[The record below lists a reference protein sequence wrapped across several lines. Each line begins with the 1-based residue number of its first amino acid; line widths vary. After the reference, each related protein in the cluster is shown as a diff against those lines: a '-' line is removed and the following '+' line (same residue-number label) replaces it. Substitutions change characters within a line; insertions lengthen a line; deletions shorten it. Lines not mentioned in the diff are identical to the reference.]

1 MPQNGPQVYMVTI
14 KTCIFTN
21 CLLWIGQRL
30 LGRCSLYR
38 EMPLHIRLS
47 GSSLTYILNWY
58 DNCMKILL
66 SNDIF
71 TLACNAKKNNWSTR
85 SCWIL
90 SSPVLPVSIFFA
102 RLSRGNTH
110 TSRLI
115 FMFPVSPNTMDIA
128 SCSGFYL
135 SGRLLLELTRKSCFR
150 HTRQLI
156 SRGVSA
162 DKPEIF
168 IKTSWWVGL
177 ASLAWFQVPETCFS
191 SLSILILLVIV
202 PTFQFWIWSLF
213 PL

>member
-90 SSPVLPVSIFFA
+90 SSPVLPMSIFFA

-110 TSRLI
+110 TSWFNLI
-115 FMFPVSPNTMDIA
+115 NNLHVPCLTQHNGHCQLFWFLPVWVIIFFPYYMRDTKRVCLDTQDTLH
-128 SCSGFYL
+128 C
-135 SGRLLLELTRKSCFR
+135 
-150 HTRQLI
+150 Q
-156 SRGVSA
+156 
-162 DKPEIF
+162 
-168 IKTSWWVGL
+168 
-177 ASLAWFQVPETCFS
+177 
-191 SLSILILLVIV
+191 
-202 PTFQFWIWSLF
+202 
-213 PL
+213 